1 MKETRVFVVDV
12 VMVDDNPTTYTDEQF
27 IELARLDGSE
37 YSLKDFEKEFNSG
50 SENISTDF
58 DYTIIPTTD
67 ISFAGI
73 FSLA

>member
-58 DYTIIPTTD
+58 DYIRFIEVERVV
-67 ISFAGI
+67 
-73 FSLA
+73 